1 MDRDLKQIEAAL
13 LHDLNNLLQVMMG
26 NLELLKRRGELVP
39 EIVDAALAATR
50 EAGQLTDRLVAVGRL
65 QAHEPRVLDINH
77 LLRDHLQMIEHNVG
91 DAIRVET
98 EFAAD
103 LMSAFADRRALQVA
117 LLELTANAREAMP
130 GGGRLHL
137 RTANAAPDL
146 VLIELVDTGGGM
158 PAQLLPRAFEPLAA
172 AEGGKLAGLGL
183 HIVERCMRQA
193 GGRFELVSEKSGTRV
208 RLYLPAA
215 K

>member
-39 EIVDAALAATR
+39 EIGGSFFRMLLNDF
-50 EAGQLTDRLVAVGRL
+50 ERLVAVGRL
-65 QAHEPRVLDINH
+65 QPYEPRALDVNA
-77 LLRDHLQMIEHNVG
+77 LLGELSQMIEHSVG

-98 EFAAD
+98 ELAPD
-103 LMSAFADRRALQVA
+103 LQSAFADPRALQVA
-117 LLELTANAREAMP
+117 LLELSANAREAMP
-130 GGGRLHL
+130 GGGRLRI

-146 VLIELVDTGGGM
+146 VLIELIDTGGGM
-158 PAQLLPRAFEPLAA
+158 PTPFLSRTFEPLAT
-172 AEGGKLAGLGL
+172 AEGGKIAGLGL

-193 GGRFELVSEKSGTRV
+193 GGRLELASEKSGTRV
-208 RLYLPAA
+208 KLYLPAA

>member
-39 EIVDAALAATR
+39 EIVDAALKATR

-65 QAHEPRVLDINH
+65 QPHEPRVLDVNA
-77 LLRDHLQMIEHNVG
+77 LLGELSQMIEHSVG

-98 EFAAD
+98 ELAPG
-103 LMSAFADRRALQVA
+103 LQSAFADPRALQVA
-117 LLELTANAREAMP
+117 LLELSANAREAMP
-130 GGGRLHL
+130 GGGRLRI

-146 VLIELVDTGGGM
+146 VLIELIDTGGGM
-158 PAQLLPRAFEPLAA
+158 PTPFLSRTFEPLAT
-172 AEGGKLAGLGL
+172 AEGGKIAGLGL

-193 GGRFELVSEKSGTRV
+193 GGRLELASEKSGTRV
-208 RLYLPAA
+208 KLYLPAA

>member
-26 NLELLKRRGELVP
+26 NLELLKRRGEMVP

-50 EAGQLTDRLVAVGRL
+50 AAGQLTDRLVAVGRL
-65 QAHEPRVLDINH
+65 QAHEPRALDINR
-77 LLRDHLQMIEHNVG
+77 LLRELTQLIEHSVG

-98 EFAAD
+98 EFAPD
-103 LMSAFADRRALQVA
+103 LKSAFADPRALQVA
-117 LLELTANAREAMP
+117 LIELAANARDAMP
-130 GGGRLHL
+130 GGGRLRL
-137 RTANAAPDL
+137 RTANAPPDL
-146 VLIELVDTGGGM
+146 VLIELIDNGGGM
-158 PAQLLPRAFEPLAA
+158 PAQLLSRAFEPLAA
-172 AEGGKLAGLGL
+172 AEGKLAGLGL

-193 GGRFELVSEKSGTRV
+193 GGRFELSSEKSGTRV
-208 RLYLPAA
+208 KLYLPAA